1 MSDAG
6 MGDGVMGRIKV
17 VVIKS
22 QKFIYM
28 KRNPHEMNP
37 LKEISNKNIKV
48 HPLGRQP
55 NDLPPF
61 LLCWFFKNEECSLRH
76 RVMLRK
82 RVQKELRRLCSKKR
96 S

>member
-6 MGDGVMGRIKV
+6 MGGEGLLHGVINGEGKV

-48 HPLGRQP
+48 HLFGR
-55 NDLPPF
+55 
-61 LLCWFFKNEECSLRH
+61 
-76 RVMLRK
+76 
-82 RVQKELRRLCSKKR
+82 
-96 S
+96 